1 MKLGRIVMFVVVLLV
16 VAGGSY
22 FGYRQ
27 YRINKNHQGVR
38 QAVFLTNG
46 QVYFGYLSDL
56 EKQVTVL
63 KDIYYLKAQN
73 ALQSGTNPDATKL
86 SLIKLGEELQG
97 PKDVMYI
104 NRDQILFY
112 EDMKDSSKINDAITK
127 YTSGQTNSTFPA
139 TQ

>member
-1 MKLGRIVMFVVVLLV
+1 VLLV

-22 FGYRQ
+22 YGYRQ
-27 YRINKNHQGVR
+27 HKINKNYQGVR

-46 QVYFGYLSDL
+46 QVYFGHLSGPKD
-56 EKQVTVL
+56 QVVVL
-63 KDIYYLKAQN
+63 KDIYYLKTQN

-97 PKDVMYI
+97 PEDIMYI

-112 EDMKDSSKINDAITK
+112 EDMKESSKINDAIKK
-127 YTSGQTNSTFPA
+127 YVDGQATGASPA
-139 TQ
+139 N